1 MFDLLK
7 KKLASF
13 TQKISGALEKKEQPG
28 PAQEKTAA
36 QKTVSEEAPG
46 KEALGKE
53 TPPAEE
59 KTFPQETEQPQVEP
73 RLQKQAVVEETARV
87 EAEEKRKLA
96 PKIGAAKKIVSVFT
110 GKVRISENEL
120 KPFVEELE
128 LALLEADV
136 EQNTATHICTK
147 LGEKIVQREFG
158 GQKVKEQ
165 LRELV
170 KETLEETMK
179 CRTIDLLGKAREK
192 KPLIILFLGPN
203 GAGKT
208 TTIAKLAAFF
218 KKNGF
223 SAVFAAGDTFRA
235 ASIEQL
241 KKHGEK
247 TGTRTVSHA
256 YGADPTAV
264 AFDAV
269 KAAQAN
275 SIDVV
280 LIDSAGRQ
288 ETNKNLIEELKKIN
302 RVIKPDLKIFVGE
315 SLSGQ
320 AILSQ
325 AREFDK
331 EIGLD
336 GFILTKM
343 DADSKGG
350 TAVSLIFNLKKPV
363 IFMGTGQ
370 EYGNLEE
377 FRAGKII
384 ERIV

>member
-13 TQKISGALEKKEQPG
+13 TQKISGALEKKEHAK
-28 PAQEKTAA
+28 PAHEKPAMQE
-36 QKTVSEEAPG
+36 TVSVKIAG
-46 KEALGKE
+46 KEALI
-53 TPPAEE
+53 AEE
-59 KTFPQETEQPQVEP
+59 KPVLRETEPQTLELG
-73 RLQKQAVVEETARV
+73 LQKHPAAKETLKK
-87 EAEEKRKLA
+87 EAEEKRKLS

-136 EQNTATHICTK
+136 EQNTASHICME
-147 LGEKIVQREFG
+147 LGEKIVQREFEG
-158 GQKVKEQ
+158 AKVKEQ

-170 KETLEETMK
+170 KETLQETMK
-179 CRTIDLLGKAREK
+179 CHTVDLLEKARQK
-192 KPLIILFLGPN
+192 KPFIILFLGPN

-208 TTIAKLAAFF
+208 TTIAKLASFF
-218 KKNGF
+218 KKNGLT
-223 SAVFAAGDTFRA
+223 AIFAAADTFRA

-241 KKHGEK
+241 KKHGEM
-247 TGTRTVSHA
+247 TGTRTVSHT

-275 SIDVV
+275 GIDVV

-302 RVIKPDLKIFVGE
+302 RVIKPDLKIFIGE
-315 SLSGQ
+315 SFSGQ

-336 GFILTKM
+336 GFILTKA

-370 EYGNLEE
+370 EYGSLEE
-377 FRAGKII
+377 FRAEKIVD
-384 ERIV
+384 RIV

>member
-7 KKLASF
+7 KKLSSF
-13 TQKISGALEKKEQPG
+13 TQKISSALEKKEQAK
-28 PAQEKTAA
+28 PAQE
-36 QKTVSEEAPG
+36 TVSEEVSE
-46 KEALGKE
+46 KEEFSLEK
-53 TPPAEE
+53 PFAEE
-59 KTFPQETEQPQVEP
+59 TKEQAKEPLTEKQVI
-73 RLQKQAVVEETARV
+73 VEKKTAR
-87 EAEEKRKLA
+87 EKEEKRKLA
-96 PKIGAAKKIVSVFT
+96 PKIATTKKIVSVFT
-110 GKVRISENEL
+110 GKVRLSENEL

-136 EQNTATHICTK
+136 EQNTATHICRE
-147 LGEKIVQREFG
+147 LGKKILQKEFEG
-158 GQKVKEQ
+158 AKVKEK
-165 LRELV
+165 LKELV

-179 CRTIDLLGKAREK
+179 ATRVDLLGKAREK
-192 KPLIILFLGPN
+192 KPFIILFLGPN

-208 TTIAKLAAFF
+208 TTIAKLASFF
-218 KKNGF
+218 KKNGLT
-223 SAVFAAGDTFRA
+223 VIFAAADTFRA

-241 KKHGEK
+241 KKHGER
-247 TGTRTVSHA
+247 TGTRTVSHT

-275 SIDVV
+275 NINVV

-302 RVIKPDLKIFVGE
+302 RVIKPSLKIFVGE
-315 SLSGQ
+315 SFSGQ

-325 AREFDK
+325 ASQFDK

-336 GFILTKM
+336 GFILTKA

-350 TAVSLIFNLKKPV
+350 TAISLIFNLKKPV
-363 IFMGTGQ
+363 LFMGTGQ

-377 FRAGKII
+377 FRPEKII
-384 ERIV
+384 DRIV